1 MDAGRTLEGSAALFC
16 GDMHEFAITQG
27 ILQIATEEA
36 QRVGASQVKVIHL
49 KVGAM
54 SQVVPSAVQYYL
66 DILAPGTVAE
76 GVQLEA
82 IDVPVGATCVQ
93 CGEFFLVEN
102 YDLCC
107 PHCGGTGKITQ
118 GRELSVESLEVET

>member
-1 MDAGRTLEGSAALFC
+1 
-16 GDMHEFAITQG
+16 MHEFAITQS
-27 ILQIATEEA
+27 ILQIAMDEA
-36 QRVGASQVKVIHL
+36 RRVGASQIKLIRL

-66 DILAPGTVAE
+66 DLLTPGTVAE

-82 IDVPVGATCVQ
+82 VTVPVGATCTQ
-93 CGEFFLVEN
+93 CGESFLVEN
-102 YDLCC
+102 YDLTC
-107 PHCGGTGKITQ
+107 PRCSGTGKITQ